1 MKKASSKAELRE
13 KKTDR
18 KSFLKVVR
26 APIYV
31 VLDSLKSAYNVGSIF
46 RLADALLVTKIY
58 LCGQTIIPPNYKL
71 KTTSRGTERWVPWE
85 YRKSAVE
92 TVRKLKEAGVF
103 ILCAELT
110 EDSIDYKKMLPSFPV
125 CLVLGR
131 EYDGVSP
138 EVLDLAD
145 AVVSLPIYGMTN
157 SLNVAST
164 ASVLLYELSQMAK
177 HQRDP

>member
-1 MKKASSKAELRE
+1 MKEASSKGELR
-13 KKTDR
+13 KNKTDR
-18 KSFLKVVR
+18 NSFSQVIR
-26 APIYV
+26 APIYI

-46 RLADALLVTKIY
+46 RLADALLITKVYI
-58 LCGQTIIPPNYKL
+58 CGQTIIPPNHKL

-92 TVRKLKEAGVF
+92 TVRGLKEAGVF

-110 EDSIDYKKMLPSFPV
+110 AESIDYKKICPSFPV
-125 CLVLGR
+125 CLILGR

-138 EVLDLAD
+138 EILGLAD
-145 AVVSLPIYGMTN
+145 SIVSLPIYGMTN

-164 ASVLLYELSQMAK
+164 ASVLLYELSQMTK
-177 HQRDP
+177 R

>member
-1 MKKASSKAELRE
+1 MASSKGELRG

-18 KSFLKVVR
+18 HLFPQVMR
-26 APIYV
+26 APIYI

-46 RLADALLVTKIY
+46 RLADALLIGKLYI
-58 LCGQTIIPPNYKL
+58 CGDTIIPPNHKL
-71 KTTSRGTERWVPWE
+71 RTTSRGTERWVPWE

-92 TVRKLKEAGVF
+92 TVRELKEAGIF

-110 EDSIDYKKMLPSFPV
+110 AESIDYQKIRPSFPV

-145 AVVSLPIYGMTN
+145 SIVSLPIYGMTN

-164 ASVLLYELSQMAK
+164 ASVLLYKLSQMTK
-177 HQRDP
+177 RT

>member
-1 MKKASSKAELRE
+1 MKKASSKDELRE
-13 KKTDR
+13 NKIDR
-18 KSFLKVVR
+18 NSFSRVMR
-26 APIYV
+26 APIYI

-46 RLADALLVTKIY
+46 RLADALLITKMY
-58 LCGQTIIPPNYKL
+58 LCGTTITPPHHKI
-71 KTTSRGTERWVPWE
+71 KTTSRGTERWIPWE

-92 TVRKLKEAGVF
+92 TVRELKEAGVF

-110 EDSIDYKKMLPSFPV
+110 AESIDYKKIRPSFPV
-125 CLVLGR
+125 CLILGR

-145 AVVSLPIYGMTN
+145 SIVSLPIYGMTN

-164 ASVLLYELSQMAK
+164 ASVLLYELSQMTK
-177 HQRDP
+177 R